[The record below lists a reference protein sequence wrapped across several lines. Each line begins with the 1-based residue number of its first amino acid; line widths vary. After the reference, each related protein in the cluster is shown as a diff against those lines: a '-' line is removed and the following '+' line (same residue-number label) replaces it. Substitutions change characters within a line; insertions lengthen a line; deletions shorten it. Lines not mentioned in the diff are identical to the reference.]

1 MTCTVDGRG
10 QLMPEAARNR
20 KPARS
25 KAKPAPRD
33 AAANA
38 AYAVKWL
45 QQRGTEAN
53 REGLARYGIVAKNV
67 IGVSVGTMRILV
79 KELGHDHALSKA
91 LWKTGYY
98 EARMLSAMVGEPQ
111 RVTPAEMERYAK
123 TFDNWAICDT
133 MTFALWD
140 RSPHAWPKVREWS
153 TRDEE
158 FVKRASFAMLASLT
172 VHDKS
177 APDERYLEGLRLI
190 EREATDNRNFVKKAV
205 NWALR
210 SIGKRTPML
219 NKEAIAVARRLSD
232 SDDAASRWVG
242 KDALRELT
250 SPAVQRRLSRKR
262 AR

>member
-1 MTCTVDGRG
+1 MPGTGRT
-10 QLMPEAARNR
+10 R
-20 KPARS
+20 KPTRS
-25 KAKPAPRD
+25 KTKPAPRD

-45 QQRGTEAN
+45 QQRGTNAN
-53 REGLARYGIVAKNV
+53 RDGLARYGIVAKKV
-67 IGVSVGTMRILV
+67 IGVSVGTMRTLA

-98 EARMLSAMVGEPQ
+98 EARMLSAMVGEPE

-133 MTFALWD
+133 MTFVLWD

-153 TRDEE
+153 KRGEE

-177 APDERYLEGLRLI
+177 APDERYLEGLQLI

-210 SIGKRTPML
+210 SIGKRSPML
-219 NKEAIAVARRLSD
+219 NKEAVAVARRLAD
-232 SDDAASRWVG
+232 SDDAASRWIG

-250 SPAVQRRLSRKR
+250 SPAVQRRLSGKR